1 MIPMRLSAKYFVQD
15 SSSVDL
21 PALIPVFQRWI
32 TDNPFGDL
40 LIDVVDYKHVHHGPG
55 IILIGHQADYA
66 LDMADGIPG
75 LLVTQKRGPA
85 SLPEALR
92 TLLEKSLAA
101 RRLIQTDGSIQPTVE
116 FDAGEFVITF
126 HDRLQFPN
134 REETL
139 DQIRPILD
147 KVIGEIY
154 GDVGW
159 SSDREARGSRHAL
172 AIRIRVPEETH
183 ADAAV

>member
-1 MIPMRLSAKYFVQD
+1 MIYMRLSVKYFLED
-15 SSSVDL
+15 PASVDL

-32 TDNPFGDL
+32 VDNPLGDL

-55 IILIGHQADYA
+55 IILIGHETDYA
-66 LDMADGIPG
+66 LDMADGRPG
-75 LLVTQKRGPA
+75 LLVTQKRGLA

-92 TLLEKSLAA
+92 TLLEKALAA
-101 RRLIQTDGSIQPTVE
+101 KHLIQTDGSIQPTIQ
-116 FDAGEFVITF
+116 FGTGEFVITV

-147 KVIGEIY
+147 KVIGEVY

-183 ADAAV
+183 AHAAV